1 MNLLIK
7 TASEEEVQ
15 QLRAAFQ
22 QIDIDGTGLIKANEL
37 QEVLL
42 QRRMNVSGQEI
53 NDIISQM
60 DYHGNKMI
68 NYSEFLAATID
79 IRNFLTESRL
89 KAVFHQF
96 DTDSSGKITKENIYL
111 AMQKLGREV
120 PMEEIEKII
129 SKHDRTG
136 DGCLSFDEFKM
147 IFFDGKELEETGGA
161 DQPFGADGPEVAAQ
175 H

>member
-1 MNLLIK
+1 M
-7 TASEEEVQ
+7 
-15 QLRAAFQ
+15 
-22 QIDIDGTGLIKANEL
+22 DGTGLIKASEL
-37 QEVLL
+37 QDVLL

-53 NDIISQM
+53 NDIIAQM

-79 IRNFLTESRL
+79 IRNFLTDSRL

-120 PMEEIEKII
+120 PMEEIETII
-129 SKHDRTG
+129 AKHDQTG
-136 DGCLSFDEFKM
+136 DGCLSFDEFKN
-147 IFFDGKELEETGGA
+147 IFFDGKELEE
-161 DQPFGADGPEVAAQ
+161 
-175 H
+175 

>member
-1 MNLLIK
+1 
-7 TASEEEVQ
+7 
-15 QLRAAFQ
+15 
-22 QIDIDGTGLIKANEL
+22 
-37 QEVLL
+37 
-42 QRRMNVSGQEI
+42 
-53 NDIISQM
+53 
-60 DYHGNKMI
+60 MI

-111 AMQKLGREV
+111 AMQKLGRKLSE
-120 PMEEIEKII
+120 EEIAESII

-147 IFFDGKELEETGGA
+147 IFFDGKELE
-161 DQPFGADGPEVAAQ
+161 D
-175 H
+175 